1 MCMRMLQEHQHRKR
15 GTNKSMQRLVPAN
28 LSEMDAT
35 LAVSF
40 SRNDSQSTSQSNQ
53 EVEWDICKRSSD

>member
-1 MCMRMLQEHQHRKR
+1 
-15 GTNKSMQRLVPAN
+15 MQRLVPAN

-53 EVEWDICKRSSD
+53 EVEWDICKRSPD